1 MLVELA
7 NAGYRTIVHRYV
19 VKFTAAAPF
28 RKAHLTP
35 RRARITHAASP
46 MLLTLSSRPAM
57 IVVSFRPGEVRCL
70 ILPILPPP
78 ILPPPCRPIT
88 SPPSPEAPPAPGLPL
103 RSGSPVSA

>member
-35 RRARITHAASP
+35 RRARITNAASP
-46 MLLTLSSRPAM
+46 MLDTLASRPAM

-78 ILPPPCRPIT
+78 SQPIT
-88 SPPSPEAPPAPGLPL
+88 SPSSPEAPPASGLPL
-103 RSGSPVSA
+103 RCGSP